1 MFVKDVYWATLVKE
15 LLRASILRMDANVL
29 KGMTEDYVTMVN
41 KLLNKFSLVYFN
53 TYVFTTLVSN
63 TC

>member
-41 KLLNKFSLVYFN
+41 KLLNKFSLI
-53 TYVFTTLVSN
+53 
-63 TC
+63 